1 MKVYQLYKDI
11 LYNTSCRIVKNEHD
25 AQDVVQDAFIKAF
38 QNISKLDNDLNLGAW
53 LKRITINQS
62 FDFLRQ
68 KKRLGWLQ
76 NVEDVQISE
85 QETEELVDFPLNAKD
100 VKQAINALKE
110 KYRIVLVLYLIED
123 YTHKEIAE
131 QLSLKEGTVRN
142 QYIRG
147 KQLLKQKLQ
156 SKLVV

>member
-1 MKVYQLYKDI
+1 MKVYQLYKDM

-53 LKRITINQS
+53 LKRIAINRS
-62 FDFLRQ
+62 FDLLRQ

-76 NVEDVQISE
+76 NVEDVQITE
-85 QETEELVDFPLNAKD
+85 DDTEEIEHFSYNINE
-100 VKQAINALKE
+100 VKQAINALNE

-123 YTHKEIAE
+123 YTHREIAE

-156 SKLVV
+156 NKVVV